1 MCLCEVWVWRSLSH
15 VRLCDPMD
23 CSPPGSSVHGIFHTN
38 ILEWV
43 AVSFSRGSSQLRDR
57 TQVSHIA
64 GRFFTVWAT
73 REAQTYWS
81 GSPIPSPGDPPDPG
95 IKPGSPA
102 LQVDSLP
109 AELPGKPKALIRS
122 FDFPCLLTL
131 AGLVYWRLG
140 SFIRFREDEFRNPK
154 WRSHLDFLLMVSDVR
169 HLIYQTLSEADTSQ
183 HLPDPILSA

>member
-1 MCLCEVWVWRSLSH
+1 MLQA
-15 VRLCDPMD
+15 
-23 CSPPGSSVHGIFHTN
+23 GSIYMVVFQRIFIAL
-38 ILEWV
+38 ILN
-43 AVSFSRGSSQLRDR
+43 FFRGSSQPRGQTR
-57 TQVSHIA
+57 VSYIA

-122 FDFPCLLTL
+122 FDFPCLLTV

-183 HLPDPILSA
+183 HLPDPILSV